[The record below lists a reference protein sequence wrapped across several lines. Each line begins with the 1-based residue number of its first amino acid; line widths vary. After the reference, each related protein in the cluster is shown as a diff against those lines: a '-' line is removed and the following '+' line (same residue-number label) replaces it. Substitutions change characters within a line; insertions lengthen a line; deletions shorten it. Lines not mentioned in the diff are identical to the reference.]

1 MRILT
6 SLIVVAALSGCAYQ
20 SGYIDDQG
28 VWIAKGEPYA
38 KGTCRS
44 SAPYAMGPQGPTGA
58 PGAPGLAGGPGGPGI
73 AGPMGPQGPQGPAG
87 PVGAVGVTGRGGRA
101 GVGGVAGWSSME
113 NVNFKYGSSDLQEK
127 CKEKLAN
134 FALWMQNNPLAQVS
148 LDGHQSDAD
157 DRSQVLAGNR
167 VTAVRNELIRLGA
180 SPDRITVGSNG
191 RQRPVC
197 NAATDT
203 CLELN
208 RRVELLA
215 VRS

>member
-6 SLIVVAALSGCAYQ
+6 SLVVVAALSGCAYQ
-20 SGYIDDQG
+20 SGYIDSNG
-28 VWIAKGEPYA
+28 TWIAKGEPYA

-44 SAPYAMGPQGPTGA
+44 SAPYVMGPQGPV
-58 PGAPGLAGGPGGPGI
+58 GLAGGPGL
-73 AGPMGPQGPQGPAG
+73 AGPPGSPGVAGPVGPAG
-87 PVGAVGVTGRGGRA
+87 PAGLAGPAGPQGVVGMTGLGGTA
-101 GVGGVAGWSSME
+101 GAGGWFSME
-113 NVNFKYGSSDLQEK
+113 NVNFKYGSADLQEK

-148 LDGHQSDAD
+148 LDGHQGDAD
-157 DRSQVLAGNR
+157 DRNQALAANR

-180 SPDRITVGSNG
+180 SPSRIVVGSYGN
-191 RQRPVC
+191 QVPVC
-197 NAATDT
+197 NTTTDT

-208 RRVELLA
+208 RRVEILA